1 MERTRTLLDDFNI
14 FALMANALA
23 LRPLGHDPVE
33 RGDRAASVSAPE
45 PAPPRRRLLD
55 RLDDWFWKHEQR
67 EREAYLAASTDIY
80 DLEARMRN
88 LERGTLHRGF

>member
-14 FALMANALA
+14 FALMAKAMA
-23 LRPLGHDPVE
+23 MQPLGHEAMELGARPSDPPAAE
-33 RGDRAASVSAPE
+33 SKQPQRGW
-45 PAPPRRRLLD
+45 LD

-88 LERGTLHRGF
+88 LERGGHRNF